1 MTARALLP
9 RLEAWAQ
16 EEIGVQQRLETA
28 LIAHEKQLGAGSPE
42 EVESSLRGLQALDG
56 RGAARRRELDRTL
69 RELAAAWGLATG
81 TLTLGSVAER
91 FGKDGERLGR
101 LRVQLRKACES
112 VQARSRRIA
121 LIARQQ
127 REIVRLALDT
137 VLGPEGLDGER
148 GVLVDSR
155 G

>member
-1 MTARALLP
+1 MNPRSLLP

-16 EEIGVQQRLETA
+16 EELGVQQRLEAA
-28 LIAHEKQLGAGSPE
+28 LIAHEQQLGSGSPE
-42 EVESSLRGLQALDG
+42 DVEASLRGLQGLDA

-69 RELAAAWGLATG
+69 RELAAAWGLAAG

-91 FGKDGERLGR
+91 FGPDGEGLGR
-101 LRVQLRKACES
+101 LRVQLRAACEA
-112 VQARSRRIA
+112 VQARSRRVA
-121 LIARQQ
+121 LVARQQ

-137 VLGPEGLDGER
+137 VLGPQGLDGER